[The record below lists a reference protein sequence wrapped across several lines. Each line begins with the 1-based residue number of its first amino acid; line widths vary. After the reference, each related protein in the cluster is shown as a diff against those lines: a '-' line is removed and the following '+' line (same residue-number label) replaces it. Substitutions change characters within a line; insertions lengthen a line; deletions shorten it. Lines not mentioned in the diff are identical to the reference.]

1 MRHAFQWSLLL
12 LGLSYC
18 ASAQSDG
25 LHPVQLTIYYDN
37 FAVVRETIPLDLHTG
52 ANTVLSADV
61 TSQLEPDSVI
71 LRDPA
76 GKHVLHIAEQNYDAG
91 VVTLQWLLHKY
102 EGKTIRFQV
111 AGPRSVEE
119 GGQVRS
125 LPAEIVE
132 GKILRTGD
140 SGNLIEVNGVMQF
153 DLPGTPLFPA
163 TTDCLLLKPTLRWIV
178 GSTDAE
184 RFPAELDY
192 MTDGLSW
199 QATYNVVMPENGE
212 AANRA
217 DIFGWVT
224 IQNESGTDFPEA
236 TIQLM
241 AGDVVK
247 LRNERRNGGPAA
259 FVMSAAAAPVD
270 ASVTQKPFDDYHLYD
285 LHRTMAI
292 ANHETKQVQFLET
305 SGVAVDRSYRLDA
318 SLPVTQP
325 FYRGF
330 HNEQQT
336 WGNVEH
342 PRIEVREEIKNLAAN
357 HLGMPLPGGRVR
369 LYRRETSGAM
379 QFVGEAQV
387 SHTPE
392 GQALHL
398 VSGQSFDLTGERKQT
413 DFHVDNAGHNMDES
427 FAIKLSNAK
436 AEPVTVHVIEHLNRA
451 QNWQITENS
460 ADYTK
465 TDSSTIEFEVP
476 LAAHGEAK
484 LTYSVH
490 YDWQ

>member
-1 MRHAFQWSLLL
+1 
-12 LGLSYC
+12 
-18 ASAQSDG
+18 
-25 LHPVQLTIYYDN
+25 
-37 FAVVRETIPLDLHTG
+37 
-52 ANTVLSADV
+52 
-61 TSQLEPDSVI
+61 
-71 LRDPA
+71 
-76 GKHVLHIAEQNYDAG
+76 
-91 VVTLQWLLHKY
+91 
-102 EGKTIRFQV
+102 
-111 AGPRSVEE
+111 
-119 GGQVRS
+119 
-125 LPAEIVE
+125 
-132 GKILRTGD
+132 
-140 SGNLIEVNGVMQF
+140 
-153 DLPGTPLFPA
+153 
-163 TTDCLLLKPTLRWIV
+163 
-178 GSTDAE
+178 
-184 RFPAELDY
+184 
-192 MTDGLSW
+192 
-199 QATYNVVMPENGE
+199 
-212 AANRA
+212 
-217 DIFGWVT
+217 
-224 IQNESGTDFPEA
+224 
-236 TIQLM
+236 
-241 AGDVVK
+241 
-247 LRNERRNGGPAA
+247 
-259 FVMSAAAAPVD
+259 MSAAAAPVD

-436 AEPVTVHVIEHLNRA
+436 AEPVTLHVIEHLNRA